1 MGNKL
6 LEFKGGSF
14 KAATK
19 AKCPII
25 PIALIDSF
33 KPFDT
38 NSIAPVT
45 VQVHFLE
52 PLPEADLRAAFADC
66 DFLVLP
72 SVANSEAFGIV
83 QLEAMVYGKPV
94 INTALPTGVPHVS
107 LDGITGLTVAPGDAD
122 ALAKA
127 MQTLVDAPELRQSF
141 GAAAAERVKQE
152 FEESGVLDAVFR
164 TLEQLTERR
173 HEQ

>member
-1 MGNKL
+1 M
-6 LEFKGGSF
+6 
-14 KAATK
+14 T
-19 AKCPII
+19 
-25 PIALIDSF
+25 
-33 KPFDT
+33 
-38 NSIAPVT
+38 
-45 VQVHFLE
+45 
-52 PLPEADLRAAFADC
+52 
-66 DFLVLP
+66 
-72 SVANSEAFGIV
+72 
-83 QLEAMVYGKPV
+83 
-94 INTALPTGVPHVS
+94 
-107 LDGITGLTVAPGDAD
+107 PGDAD